1 MMRVLVVD
9 DNPLDLMIV
18 RKFLEDSNFEIFS
31 STDPEVVKGWIYE
44 SHYDLLITDFDMPQ
58 MRGNEL
64 MEHFRQAQPHGKVW
78 CVSASLDNI
87 DFSDLQT
94 MGFDHVMHKP
104 LRYGDFLQAMNGQAK
119 EGHQN

>member
-1 MMRVLVVD
+1 MMMRVLLVD

-18 RKFLEDSNFEIFS
+18 RKFLEDSKFEIFS
-31 STDPEVVKGWIYE
+31 STDPEVVKGWMQQG
-44 SHYDLLITDFDMPQ
+44 SYDLLITDFDMPQ

-64 MEHFRQAQPHGKVW
+64 MEHFRETQPEGKVW

-87 DFSDLQT
+87 DFNELEN

-104 LRYGDFLQAMNGQAK
+104 LRYDHFLKAMNGNLQ
-119 EGHQN
+119 

>member
-1 MMRVLVVD
+1 MRVLVVD

-64 MEHFRQAQPHGKVW
+64 MEHFRKAQPNGKVW

-87 DFSDLQT
+87 NFSELQT
-94 MGFDHVMHKP
+94 MGFDQVMHKP
-104 LRYGDFLQAMNGQAK
+104 LRYGDFLQAMNGQAQ
-119 EGHQN
+119 EGQQQ